1 MFNENL
7 QSTNGKGR
15 KPTLG
20 ALQNNPSLKDYLPV
34 LFRGKWIIII
44 STIVF
49 FNIAMLMTIRQD
61 PVYESSVSVLINTA
75 GNKST
80 LVGGIVAVDPKS
92 LGNELELLQ
101 SRMIAEL
108 VAERLMDIKYLDSD
122 SLKPIPILRQFD
134 EIEGIEVWSSVSSVT
149 RRVRNAVIFSPHRDS
164 DFISIIAR
172 SNNNTEAALLANM
185 YAEIYYERNFHVSS
199 QQSRAV
205 REFLEEQL
213 TSKSENL
220 RVAEEEFRRYM
231 ERHGVVMI
239 DNETNRL
246 IDHIAQLEAQREA
259 TKVEIHSVSN
269 MLLSLR
275 RQLEEEEPNVARS
288 ISSADNPYIRMIQ
301 EQMAQLEVERD
312 LTLTQN
318 PDARDDERYRRMIM
332 DIDEQLNVLRENL
345 HRRTREYMQS
355 IGTGTVADPAGY
367 VKELRR
373 RILEHDIQLQGL
385 EFKQSAIN
393 ESLQRYERQFSRL
406 PRVSMEYAQ
415 LKRTRTSN
423 EQLFLMLEQR
433 YNEARIREQSDFGN
447 VDIID
452 RALVPSSPVSPNMK
466 LNLLLGL
473 IGGSAFGLF
482 LVIGR
487 EKIFRPI
494 RIPEDLQKNGYVTF
508 TTISVM
514 SKEKSNGAVNGYI
527 VKNGRKVDAHL
538 ITISNPLSP
547 TSESF
552 RLLRTKLHYSSV
564 DNKLKTVVVT
574 SANPGEGK
582 STIVANI
589 AVCQAQAAEKVL
601 LIDCDLRKPSLAE
614 KLGQFKKPGLT
625 ELLADKLPFNEVV
638 QKTVVEN
645 LDFISSGTS
654 PGNPA
659 ELLGS
664 KKMQTLLSVQS
675 EFYDIILLDSPPILA
690 ASDPLVLST
699 ITDGTIV
706 VVASNR
712 TKMKE
717 LDLAR
722 DSIAEVGSHINGVVL
737 NFFNH
742 RTAFGSAY
750 KYKYYRYGKYGNS
763 GKDGN
768 KLSEVKIT

>member
-15 KPTLG
+15 KPSFES
-20 ALQNNPSLKDYLPV
+20 LQNGPSLKDYLPV
-34 LFRGKWIIII
+34 LFRGKWIIIL

-49 FNIAMLMTIRQD
+49 FNIAMLRTINQD
-61 PVYESSVSVLINTA
+61 PVYESSVSVFINTA

-108 VAERLMDIKYLDSD
+108 VAERIMNIKYLDSD
-122 SLKPIPILRQFD
+122 SLKPIPILKQFD
-134 EIEGIEVWSSVSSVT
+134 EIEGIEVWSSVSSVA
-149 RRVRNAVIFSPHRDS
+149 RRVRNAVSFSPHRDS

-172 SNNNTEAALLANM
+172 SNNNAEAALLANM
-185 YAEIYYERNFHVSS
+185 YAEIYYERNFYVSS

-213 TSKSENL
+213 TSKGENL
-220 RVAEEEFRRYM
+220 RLAEEEFRRYM

-355 IGTGTVADPAGY
+355 IGTGSVADPAGY